1 MLRREP
7 GRGGQRRAPGG
18 PRGVTLVEL
27 LVVMGIIALVTTM
40 GILSQVG
47 ITRRNS
53 REGAIEQVI
62 AVVRQA
68 RVSAVE
74 GGRGAVVRI
83 DPADGALYGLST
95 EIVAA
100 WHFEETVS
108 GGGSEPDRTPG
119 ARSMDAELLDGD
131 SNGGFWND
139 PPTIYEY
146 GALGRCLSFNFDLV
160 NGVAQPGWRQY
171 VDCGSYP
178 VYELADGIRAEAYV
192 RPGGAANVG
201 DRLGVIQQRETSR
214 GWSLWLECDDT
225 TGAQE
230 FSLRCLVSVEHDL
243 QDVVGGGNVGKYFE
257 LDSRDARLPG
267 FEWSHVA
274 LEFDGFEGRLSIDG
288 VLVDSDE
295 LLEENDE
302 DPNDNTDRE
311 YVDVGQEPP
320 SQLRP
325 GPLVSLEVGRHYN
338 GLGYDYFTGQID
350 EPRLLAVAGGER
362 TTLPRQ
368 VGLFA
373 SERVIHFDPQGY
385 LDMAHHTGEAF
396 VAVGDPYQSAELVSF
411 EFDPPPVSGLTMT
424 VRARNPFRVGPQ
436 QNTGQDVLM
445 VGTEG
450 VYEMMRYVRAE
461 DLTLRVYDIETE
473 TAIKEQRG
481 QFGSEPLAH
490 SAGETVY
497 FGRVARIAQTGLVER
512 ER

>member
-1 MLRREP
+1 MLRREA

-27 LVVMGIIALVTTM
+27 LVVIGIVALVTTM

-47 ITRRNS
+47 IARRNS
-53 REGAIEQVI
+53 REGAIEQVM

-83 DPADGALYGLST
+83 DPAGRALYGLST

-100 WHFEETVS
+100 WHFEEAVYE
-108 GGGSEPDRTPG
+108 GGSAADWTPG
-119 ARSMDAELLDGD
+119 ARSMDADLVDGD
-131 SNGGFWND
+131 STGGFWSD

-160 NGVAQPGWRQY
+160 NGTAQPDRRQY

-201 DRLGVIQQRETSR
+201 DRLGVMQQRETNR

-230 FSLRCLVSVEHDL
+230 FSLRCLVSVEHEL
-243 QDVVGGGNVGKYFE
+243 QDVVGGNVGPYFE

-267 FEWSHVA
+267 FGWSHVA
-274 LEFDGFEGRLSIDG
+274 FEFDGFEGRLLIDG

-295 LLEENDE
+295 LSGENDE
-302 DPNDNTDRE
+302 DPNEDTDRE
-311 YVDVGQEPP
+311 YVSAGQEPP
-320 SQLRP
+320 SQLLP

-338 GLGYDYFTGQID
+338 GLGYDYFLGQID
-350 EPRLLAVAGGER
+350 EPKLLAVAGGDR
-362 TTLPRQ
+362 TTLPRR

-373 SERVIHFDPQGY
+373 SERIIHFDAQGY
-385 LDMAHHTGEAF
+385 LDMAHHTGEEY
-396 VAVGDPYQSAELVSF
+396 VAVGDPYQSSELASF
-411 EFDPPPVSGLTMT
+411 EFDPAPASGLTMT
-424 VRARNPFRVGPQ
+424 VRPTNPFRIGPQ
-436 QNTGQDVLM
+436 QDTGQDVLM
-445 VGTEG
+445 VGANG
-450 VYEMMRYVRAE
+450 VYEMMRYVRAQ
-461 DLTLRVYDIETE
+461 DLAIRVYDVATDTE
-473 TAIKEQRG
+473 IKQHRG
-481 QFGSEPLAH
+481 QFGSDLLGH

-512 ER
+512 QR